1 MTNKRILQIIRE
13 EAQYQNSFILEGMTY
28 TPKRGYRNNQLI
40 AMHTK
45 NGELL
50 TETLWDDYAPTI
62 AGGLDWLG
70 MLPGVGELFNG
81 ISGLI
86 KFSVEDVVGGAIS
99 FIGAIPLVGKFL
111 GAPFKL
117 IHKVIGQWLKAVPK
131 MTKIVKGKKVVTAA
145 EKGGLELLTDAFN
158 LLRKGKMAEAA
169 KALLKLL
176 GRLAKRAGGTIKT
189 SIDKMYK
196 FITASA
202 SKINGGID
210 NIIPL
215 IEKGIRT
222 ASFGLASG
230 LPTVMKQAIRPLFT
244 QIKAFFTGLGS
255 GKLYQTSKN
264 VTKKLV
270 SKQFT
275 EKEEEAIKKKYND
288 GTVNKKDYPTLDDF
302 IKKQI
307 SLKNKKEETV
317 ELKLWSKDTER
328 VKKLQKILK
337 IKVDGK
343 FHDGT
348 ELAVKR
354 WQKKNG
360 LIPDGVVGPD
370 TWAKMT

>member
-1 MTNKRILQIIRE
+1 MTNNRILQIIRE

-40 AMHTK
+40 EIHGR
-45 NGELL
+45 NRELL
-50 TETLWDDYAPTI
+50 TEDWNSFAPKATAI
-62 AGGLDWLG
+62 LDGLG
-70 MLPGVGELFNG
+70 IIPGIGELFNG

-99 FIGAIPLVGKFL
+99 FIGAIPFVGKIL
-111 GAPFKL
+111 GAPFRL
-117 IHKVIGQWLKAVPK
+117 IHSVIGKWLKAVPK
-131 MTKIVKGKKVVTAA
+131 ITKMVKGKKVVIPAV
-145 EKGGLELLTDAFN
+145 KGGIELLTDAFN
-158 LLRKGKMAEAA
+158 LLRNGKMAEAA
-169 KALLKLL
+169 KSLLLLL
-176 GRLAKRAGGTIKT
+176 GNLAKKAGGTIKAA
-189 SIDKMYK
+189 IDKMYK
-196 FITASA
+196 FITTSA

-210 NIIPL
+210 NIIPG
-215 IEKGIRT
+215 IEAFIKKVT
-222 ASFGLASG
+222 FGLVSG
-230 LPTVMKQAIRPLFT
+230 MPTAMKQALKAVFN

-264 VTKKLV
+264 VTKKVVTSNLT
-270 SKQFT
+270 K
-275 EKEEEAIKKKYND
+275 KEEEAIKKKYND

-328 VKKLQKILK
+328 VKKLQKILN

-360 LIPDGVVGPD
+360 LVPDGVVGPE